1 MNLVNFSE
9 NCSHGRTGGFYFMK
23 LQSQFFK
30 VILMSTLSLFF
41 VLAPLANQADASS
54 GVNSSKLVS
63 AANNVM
69 GTKYMRGGTT
79 ARGFDCSGFIGYVYK
94 KVGVQLPRTSAG
106 MYGTGNSVKKSNLKA
121 GDLVF
126 FNTSGKG
133 VSHVGIYIG
142 NGKFA
147 HSSSSKG
154 VSVSKLNDPYYW
166 GSKYIGAK
174 RVAKV
179 SQVASSK

>member
-1 MNLVNFSE
+1 
-9 NCSHGRTGGFYFMK
+9 MK
-23 LQSQFFK
+23 LQSNVAK
-30 VILMSTLSLFF
+30 IISILTIALLL
-41 VLAPLANQADASS
+41 VVGPIANHTDAASS
-54 GVNSSKLVS
+54 VSSVKLVN
-63 AANNVM
+63 AANSVI
-69 GTKYMRGGTT
+69 GTKYVFGGTT
-79 ARGFDCSGFIGYVYK
+79 SKGFDCSGFIGYVYK
-94 KVGVQLPRTSAG
+94 KVGVSLPRTSAG
-106 MYGTGNSVKKSNLKA
+106 MYATGSSVSKKNLQA

-133 VSHVGIYIG
+133 VSHAGIYIG

-154 VSVSKLNDPYYW
+154 VSIAKLNDPYYW

-174 RVAKV
+174 RVTNV

>member
-1 MNLVNFSE
+1 MILDKFSE
-9 NCSHGRTGGFYFMK
+9 NCSQERTGGFYFMK
-23 LQSQFFK
+23 LQSQLLK
-30 VILMSTLSLFF
+30 IILMSTLSLFF

-54 GVNSSKLVS
+54 SVNSNHLVS

-69 GTKYMRGGTT
+69 GTKYVRGGTT
-79 ARGFDCSGFIGYVYK
+79 ARGFDCSGFVGYVYK

-106 MYGTGNSVKKSNLKA
+106 MYGAGNSVKKSNLKA

-126 FNTSGKG
+126 FNTSGRG
-133 VSHVGIYIG
+133 VSHVGVYIG

-154 VSVSKLNDPYYW
+154 VSVAKLNDPYYW

-174 RVAKV
+174 RVATV
-179 SQVASSK
+179 SQVASK

>member
-1 MNLVNFSE
+1 MNL
-9 NCSHGRTGGFYFMK
+9 H
-23 LQSQFFK
+23 SQLLK
-30 VILMSTLSLFF
+30 VILLSTLSLFF
-41 VLAPLANQADASS
+41 ILAPFANQADASS
-54 GVNSSKLVS
+54 GVKSSQIVS

-69 GTKYMRGGTT
+69 GTKYLRGGTT
-79 ARGFDCSGFIGYVYK
+79 TKGFDCSGFVGYVYK
-94 KVGVQLPRTSAG
+94 KVGVTLPRTSAG
-106 MYGTGNSVKKSNLKA
+106 MYATGSSVSKSNLKA

-133 VSHVGIYIG
+133 VSHAGIYIG

-154 VSVSKLNDPYYW
+154 VSISKLNDPYYW

-179 SQVASSK
+179 TQVASAK

>member
-1 MNLVNFSE
+1 
-9 NCSHGRTGGFYFMK
+9 MK
-23 LQSQFFK
+23 LQSQFLK
-30 VILMSTLSLFF
+30 AITMITLAILLIVSPFAS
-41 VLAPLANQADASS
+41 QADAASGISS
-54 GVNSSKLVS
+54 ATVVS
-63 AANNVM
+63 AANSVM

-79 ARGFDCSGFIGYVYK
+79 SKGFDCSGFVGYVYN
-94 KVGVQLPRTSAG
+94 KVGLNLPRTSAG
-106 MYGTGNSVKKSNLKA
+106 MYATGESVSKKSLKS

-133 VSHVGIYIG
+133 VSHVGVYIG

-154 VSVSKLNDPYYW
+154 VSISKINDPYYW

-174 RVAKV
+174 RVASI
-179 SQVASSK
+179 SQVASAEK

>member
-1 MNLVNFSE
+1 
-9 NCSHGRTGGFYFMK
+9 MK
-23 LQSQFFK
+23 LQSKLFK
-30 VILMSTLSLFF
+30 IISMITFALLIV
-41 VLAPLANQADASS
+41 AGPLANHADASS
-54 GVNSSKLVS
+54 NVNTKQMVSTVSS
-63 AANNVM
+63 VM
-69 GTKYMRGGTT
+69 GTKYVYGGTT
-79 ARGFDCSGFIGYVYK
+79 TKGFDCSGFIGYVFNK
-94 KVGVQLPRTSAG
+94 SGVKLPRTSAA
-106 MYGTGNSVKKSNLKA
+106 MYATGTSVAKKNLQP

-133 VSHVGIYIG
+133 VSHAGIYIG

-154 VSVSKLNDPYYW
+154 VSISKLNDPYYW

>member
-1 MNLVNFSE
+1 MLTIALFLV
-9 NCSHGRTGGFYFMK
+9 
-23 LQSQFFK
+23 
-30 VILMSTLSLFF
+30 I
-41 VLAPLANQADASS
+41 APLGNQADAASGIKSS
-54 GVNSSKLVS
+54 QVVS
-63 AANNVM
+63 AANKVM
-69 GTKYMRGGTT
+69 GTKYVYGGTT
-79 ARGFDCSGFIGYVYK
+79 TKGFDCSGFIGYVYK
-94 KVGVQLPRTSAG
+94 KAGVKLPRTSAA
-106 MYGTGNSVKKSNLKA
+106 MYKTGKKVSKKNLKA

-179 SQVASSK
+179 SQVASK

>member
-1 MNLVNFSE
+1 
-9 NCSHGRTGGFYFMK
+9 MK
-23 LQSQFFK
+23 LQSQLLK
-30 VILMSTLSLFF
+30 VILMSTIALFL
-41 VLAPLANQADASS
+41 VVAPFADSADASS
-54 GVNSSKLVS
+54 GISSTKVVSVANS
-63 AANNVM
+63 VM
-69 GTKYMRGGTT
+69 GTKYVYGGTT
-79 ARGFDCSGFIGYVYK
+79 SKGFDCSGFIGYVYK
-94 KVGVQLPRTSAG
+94 QVGVALPRTSAG
-106 MYGTGNSVKKSNLKA
+106 MYATGTSVSKKNLKA

-133 VSHVGIYIG
+133 VSHAGIYIG
-142 NGKFA
+142 NGKFV

-154 VSVSKLNDPYYW
+154 VSISKINDPYYW